1 MCGSRSAPAAPAA
14 PTQTE
19 IIAQQVAAKETAKAE
34 TEKIRAEQEVEKEKE
49 NTKIVAQRTKTA
61 ENDLAR
67 RTRNRTLLG
76 GIGLEEEDDE
86 NALEAGKKSTAKAKR
101 ATLIGSMGGG
111 I

>member
-1 MCGSRSAPAAPAA
+1 MCGGSRGPSGPSQAEIVAQENAARDR
-14 PTQTE
+14 
-19 IIAQQVAAKETAKAE
+19 AQAE
-34 TEKIRAEQEVEKEKE
+34 ADKIRAEQEAQKAAE
-49 NTKIVAQRTKTA
+49 NTKIVAERTKTA

-76 GIGLEEEDDE
+76 GIGLEEDE
-86 NALEAGKKSTAKAKR
+86 NDLEAGTSKSAKKAKR